1 MGGWGPEPR
10 VGVVFISERGLAD
23 VAVFLTVVHAP
34 PTATVVSDLGVAASE
49 CPHGTD
55 HFSLSLSQ

>member
-1 MGGWGPEPR
+1 M
-10 VGVVFISERGLAD
+10 GVVFISERGLAD